1 MKVEIE
7 ANFFNEG
14 FIMYQANLGPM
25 AILDQILHGPEN
37 NSEIESQN
45 LQAKKRPTINIGV
58 FKNCPV
64 YKHYMY
70 IYFHSQSS
78 CVTDNVNKHKY
89 VHRMVKIIWQKSMG
103 TLSILIF
110 F

>member
-1 MKVEIE
+1 MVIHNHGMKVEIE

-64 YKHYMY
+64 LNTICTYT
-70 IYFHSQSS
+70 F
-78 CVTDNVNKHKY
+78 T
-89 VHRMVKIIWQKSMG
+89 HRVRA
-103 TLSILIF
+103 
-110 F
+110 